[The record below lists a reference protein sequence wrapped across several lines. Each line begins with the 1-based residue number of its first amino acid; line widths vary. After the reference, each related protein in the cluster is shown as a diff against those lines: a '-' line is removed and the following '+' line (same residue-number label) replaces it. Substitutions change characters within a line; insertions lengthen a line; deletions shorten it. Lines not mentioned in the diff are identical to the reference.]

1 MITTLAE
8 PQNAAAAPDLTIS
21 PTLPQSGEPLGRGT
35 TAMPRDRSSTGAHVE
50 TVNAE
55 LSALVRA
62 VTHALRSPLW
72 AVDGFTR
79 MALEEV
85 DETLNEECLH
95 DMQSILKGVE
105 KITDLV
111 NELARLSRVS
121 RHELQ
126 PEPVNLSVIATSI
139 LRQLQQNDRHRSVE
153 MCVDENVVAYGDPQL
168 LGLVMANMLGN
179 AWKFTRDSHPARIE
193 FRLRANVYSIR
204 DNGVGFASEEK
215 ENIFLPF
222 HRFHS
227 PNEYQ
232 GKGMGLAIVRRVI
245 HLHGG
250 QVWSEGRVGHGATF
264 SFTLNEVPTT
274 CA

>member
-1 MITTLAE
+1 M
-8 PQNAAAAPDLTIS
+8 
-21 PTLPQSGEPLGRGT
+21 QS
-35 TAMPRDRSSTGAHVE
+35 DRSNMGTYVE

-62 VTHALRSPLW
+62 VAHALRSPLW

-79 MALEEV
+79 IALEEV
-85 DETLNEECLH
+85 DETVNEECRR
-95 DMQSILKGVE
+95 DMQSILSGVE

-111 NELARLSRVS
+111 NSLARLSRIS
-121 RHELQ
+121 RHELN
-126 PEPVNLSVIATSI
+126 PEPVNLSVVATSL

-153 MCVDENVVAYGDPQL
+153 VSVDENVVAYGDAQL

-179 AWKFTRDSHPARIE
+179 AWKFTRDRQPAQIA
-193 FRLRANVYSIR
+193 FRLQGNVYSVR
-204 DNGVGFASEEK
+204 DNGVGFAPDER

-227 PNEYQ
+227 PSEYQ
-232 GKGMGLAIVRRVI
+232 GKGMGLAIIRRVI

-250 QVWSEGRVGHGATF
+250 QVWSEGRVDQGATF

-274 CA
+274 CS